1 MKAVGT
7 VGQGD
12 PANLVPLFPNDQT
25 NLFTR
30 VHDQVLRIIIQQAA
44 RNGVLTRVAKETHP
58 DAVIDSA
65 DIAFGPNTIKLIAKG
80 KIVDLCPGGID
91 LGFTV
96 TTTVTI
102 TLEGTQIKVEKE
114 NSKDLDN
121 LDVLFC
127 VIGTLGLAL
136 LAAVAAL
143 VFHGIGIASGITAI
157 LAFGVVGVL
166 TAILAFD
173 SDDFALV
180 FGDGADDKP
189 TIIQLDF
196 PIPGTDLLPSLTG
209 NFIRLDE
216 STMLMAAQL
225 GTRQDDLNTY
235 FYMRFMEP
243 DTTSPVAFLTRPIR
257 DARVR
262 LMDRDNPPPDGDD
275 VTFPAPK
282 TVRSSS
288 STPLGD
294 FAITTV
300 THFERTSDETFRD
313 VTADRNGRA
322 RFYIPRD
329 KLASRAGTKVV
340 EKTRENLDTEQI
352 TKTVKRTAVSEA
364 RPDFYFRLT
373 KADGSSLDT
382 LQLGAGFFK
391 NFQSARIGTPTNP
404 FTITFGGV
412 GPIVADPG

>member
-1 MKAVGT
+1 
-7 VGQGD
+7 
-12 PANLVPLFPNDQT
+12 
-25 NLFTR
+25 
-30 VHDQVLRIIIQQAA
+30 
-44 RNGVLTRVAKETHP
+44 
-58 DAVIDSA
+58 
-65 DIAFGPNTIKLIAKG
+65 
-80 KIVDLCPGGID
+80 
-91 LGFTV
+91 
-96 TTTVTI
+96 
-102 TLEGTQIKVEKE
+102 
-114 NSKDLDN
+114 
-121 LDVLFC
+121 
-127 VIGTLGLAL
+127 
-136 LAAVAAL
+136 AAL

-180 FGDGADDKP
+180 FGDGEDDKP

-196 PIPGTDLLPSLTG
+196 PIPGTDLLPTLTG

-235 FYMRFMEP
+235 FYMRFLEP
-243 DTTSPVAFLTRPIR
+243 DTTSPAAFVTRPIR
-257 DARVR
+257 GARVR

-282 TVRSSS
+282 TVRSGS

-313 VTADRNGRA
+313 STADRNGRV

-329 KLASRAGTKVV
+329 KLSSRAGTKVV

-352 TKTVKRTAVSEA
+352 TTTVTRTAVSEA

-391 NFQSARIGTPTNP
+391 NFQSARIGTPANP